1 MGNKKG
7 SAHQAQNGST
17 SGLTSPNKS
26 SKSKQKAKGPERSW
40 KRRVWTKVEA
50 SLWIIGAAF
59 FLYRGDGIY
68 NLPDVIRLDDN
79 VDRCASCTYSMRRLC
94 AMSMEVK
101 LPGLNFA
108 ALTDVLCAC
117 PAFL

>member
-26 SKSKQKAKGPERSW
+26 SKLKQKAKGPERSW

-79 VDRCASCTYSMRRLC
+79 VDRCASCPYSMRRLC

>member
-7 SAHQAQNGST
+7 SAHQAQNGSA
-17 SGLTSPNKS
+17 SGLPSPNKN
-26 SKSKQKAKGPERSW
+26 SKLKQKAKGPERSW

-68 NLPDVIRLDDN
+68 NLSDVIRLDDN
-79 VDRCASCTYSMRRLC
+79 VDRSASCSYSMR
-94 AMSMEVK
+94 
-101 LPGLNFA
+101 
-108 ALTDVLCAC
+108 
-117 PAFL
+117 